1 NLDPTM
7 IDRVEIAVHPR
18 AIAVAGRRQP
28 TTRLE
33 ALASLSH
40 WAAATLVRGSA
51 GVAEG
56 SEDCIADRAVREMAE
71 RIAFRPDRALLPD
84 QAHGTMQL
92 TDGRTLCGQVDHC
105 RGGPH
110 RPMNDREVDA
120 KFLAQAAPVLGAAS
134 AGRLLAALWD
144 IPACEDLAAH

>member
-1 NLDPTM
+1 
-7 IDRVEIAVHPR
+7 
-18 AIAVAGRRQP
+18 AGRRRP

-40 WAAATLVRGSA
+40 WAAATLVRGRA

-56 SEDCIADRAVREMAE
+56 GEDCIADRAVRNMAE
-71 RIAFRPDRALLPD
+71 RIAFRPDSALLPD
-84 QAHGTMQL
+84 QAHGTVQL
-92 TDGRTLCGQVDHC
+92 TDGRTLCGQLDHC

-120 KFLAQAAPVLGAAS
+120 KFLAQAEPVLGTAS
-134 AGRLLAALWD
+134 ARRLLAALWD
-144 IPACEDLAAH
+144 TPGCEDIAAHLGTHLGSTLAQSQA